1 MKTILQ
7 AWRESYEQMKKDYA
21 DKYPYVQQVLND
33 VCEFDLR
40 YAYAPNYEQWFGNV
54 GKESTLSFDGLFY
67 TDLWQQQCAQMQLWA
82 LDDLRKDFEAEV
94 QIAAAS
100 NSAVRGKDF
109 SVDTHGEYVC
119 VDVRAI
125 LVMWCAGKGM
135 EL

>member
-1 MKTILQ
+1 M
-7 AWRESYEQMKKDYA
+7 
-21 DKYPYVQQVLND
+21 ND

-82 LDDLRKDFEAEV
+82 LDDLRGDFETEV
-94 QIAAAS
+94 QIAAVS
-100 NSAVRGKDF
+100 NSAVRNKDF
-109 SVDTHGEYVC
+109 AVDIYGSYARD
-119 VDVRAI
+119 DVQA
-125 LVMWCAGKGM
+125 LFVMWCVGKGV

>member
-21 DKYPYVQQVLND
+21 DKYPYVQQVLNG

-40 YAYAPNYEQWFGNV
+40 DVYAPNYEQWFGNV

-67 TDLWQQQCAQMQLWA
+67 SELWYQQYEQMRVWA
-82 LDDLRKDFEAEV
+82 LADLQEGFE
-94 QIAAAS
+94 IAIRGAVY
-100 NSAVRGKDF
+100 NSVLRGKDF
-109 SVDTHGEYVC
+109 SVDTHGDYVHD
-119 VDVRAI
+119 DVRAMF
-125 LVMWCAGKGM
+125 VMWCNGKGI

>member
-67 TDLWQQQCAQMQLWA
+67 TDLWQQQCATDATVGVGRLT
-82 LDDLRKDFEAEV
+82 
-94 QIAAAS
+94 
-100 NSAVRGKDF
+100 RGF
-109 SVDTHGEYVC
+109 
-119 VDVRAI
+119 
-125 LVMWCAGKGM
+125 
-135 EL
+135 

>member
-21 DKYPYVQQVLND
+21 DKYPYAQQVLND

-82 LDDLRKDFEAEV
+82 LADLQEDFEIDVTSGAVYHSVLRNKDFAVDIYGSYARDDV
-94 QIAAAS
+94 QAL
-100 NSAVRGKDF
+100 F
-109 SVDTHGEYVC
+109 
-119 VDVRAI
+119 
-125 LVMWCAGKGM
+125 VMWCVGKGV

>member
-67 TDLWQQQCAQMQLWA
+67 TDLWQQQREQMRVWA

-94 QIAAAS
+94 QIVAVY

-109 SVDTHGEYVC
+109 SVDTHGEYVS
-119 VDVRAI
+119 VDVRAM

>member
-67 TDLWQQQCAQMQLWA
+67 SELWYQQYEQMRVWA
-82 LDDLRKDFEAEV
+82 LADSQEGFEIDAT
-94 QIAAAS
+94 S
-100 NSAVRGKDF
+100 GAVYHSVLRGKDF
-109 SVDTHGEYVC
+109 SVDTHGDYVHD
-119 VDVRAI
+119 DVRAMF
-125 LVMWCAGKGM
+125 VMWCNGKGI

>member
-67 TDLWQQQCAQMQLWA
+67 TDLWRQQYEQMRVWA
-82 LDDLRKDFEAEV
+82 LADLRKDFDAEA
-94 QIAAAS
+94 QIVAVY
-100 NSAVRGKDF
+100 NSAVRVKDF

-119 VDVRAI
+119 IDVRAMF
-125 LVMWCAGKGM
+125 VMWCAAKGI

>member
-21 DKYPYVQQVLND
+21 DKYPYAYQVLTG

-40 YAYAPNYEQWFGNV
+40 DGYAPNYEQWFGDV
-54 GKESTLSFDGLFY
+54 EKESTLSFDGLFY
-67 TDLWQQQCAQMQLWA
+67 SDLWYQQHEQMRLWA

-94 QIAAAS
+94 QIAAVS
-100 NSAVRGKDF
+100 NSAVRCKDF
-109 SVDTHGEYVC
+109 SVDAHGSYARD
-119 VDVRAI
+119 DVQA
-125 LVMWCAGKGM
+125 LFVMWCAAKGI

>member
-40 YAYAPNYEQWFGNV
+40 GVYAPNYEQWFGDV
-54 GKESTLSFDGLFY
+54 EKESTLSFDGLFY
-67 TDLWQQQCAQMQLWA
+67 SDLWYQQHEQMRLWA
-82 LDDLRKDFEAEV
+82 LADLRKDFEAEV
-94 QIAAAS
+94 QIAAVS
-100 NSAVRGKDF
+100 NSAVRCKDF
-109 SVDTHGEYVC
+109 GVDAHGDYEH
-119 VDVRAI
+119 DATQAMF
-125 LVMWCAGKGM
+125 VMWCAAKGI

>member
-21 DKYPYVQQVLND
+21 DKYPYAQQVLNG

-40 YAYAPNYEQWFGNV
+40 DVYAPNYEQWFGDV
-54 GKESTLSFDGLFY
+54 EKESTLSFDDLFY
-67 TDLWQQQCAQMQLWA
+67 DDLWQQQCAQMQLWA
-82 LDDLRKDFEAEV
+82 LDDLRGGFETEV
-94 QIAAAS
+94 QTVAVY

-109 SVDTHGEYVC
+109 AVDIYGSYARD
-119 VDVRAI
+119 DVRAMF
-125 LVMWCAGKGM
+125 VMWCAGKGM